1 MKVKVFSNYGK
12 KETFLT
18 VDKNGY
24 ATKRAYDNAAKR
36 IGLADGDYLR
46 LPQAYDTNSNRVSI
60 HVVIRH
66 NGENIAIVE

>member
-24 ATKRAYDNAAKR
+24 ATKKAYDNAAKR

-46 LPQAYDTNSNRVSI
+46 LAYNTSS
-60 HVVIRH
+60 VVIRH
-66 NGENIAIVE
+66 NGKNIAIVE

>member
-1 MKVKVFSNYGK
+1 MTVKVFSNYGK

-24 ATKRAYDNAAKR
+24 ATKRAYDNAVKR
-36 IGLADGDYLR
+36 VGLADGDYLR
-46 LPQAYDTNSNRVSI
+46 LSRAYYTSNNRVSI

-66 NGENIAIVE
+66 NGENISIFE